1 MLCLVRRAKDHDTHN
16 RRFRLLPGCGHRAL
30 YRFALHVR
38 STRSGAPDF
47 HRFRGGRIRRRPRT
61 SSSRSS
67 HLKRCRS
74 RRCTAPWLI
83 SRHPFQWARGTYLV
97 LGGRGGRGRISYLGG
112 VTAALS
118 HAFQHGSN
126 LLPYLCLS
134 FPVHGRLRPV
144 VGIGDLVVITAVYLA
159 LRRLGHNGLLAFTG
173 PFAGLALALAIGLLI
188 GGVFAIPFIAATTSA
203 YLWFVRARPPSSAP
217 SSAREAPTGG
227 HA

>member
-1 MLCLVRRAKDHDTHN
+1 MTLTIVAFASSLVAAIVLFLGSRYTSALRAPV
-16 RRFRLLPGCGHRAL
+16 LLTSTAFVVVAYGAVLALRPPGL
-30 YRFALHVR
+30 
-38 STRSGAPDF
+38 
-47 HRFRGGRIRRRPRT
+47 
-61 SSSRSS
+61 
-67 HLKRCRS
+67 
-74 RRCTAPWLI
+74 LI
-83 SRHPFQWARGTYLV
+83 SNGAVLVVALLLGSSLGTLFNGHVGLISFLV
-97 LGGRGGRGRISYLGG
+97 AAAVADVCSYLGG

-188 GGVFAIPFIAATTSA
+188 GGVFAIPFIAATSSA